1 HVKPHGSHGANRP
14 GVNVPAD
21 VQSLKKYGDSAM
33 AIYEVLA
40 KNYLAMLAED
50 YVYDH
55 VTADLADYPSFKTA
69 FNVPIQLNFKLV
81 YDSFAATR
89 VDDDDEDENAG
100 VLGPMADPY
109 IHEGANKK
117 PQQPTTKWIMAYLE
131 KHNVGTGATR
141 VSTLSDMGKGQKAML
156 REARGKLTLTETGNV
171 SAVMV
176 KGTWIASPKITKRL
190 FEMMDEVGEF
200 KMTMDK
206 LLESVTQV
214 VDHDMPIMVAN
225 AEALQATLGAPKP
238 KPVRK
243 VSEKTTGTFNG
254 EEITFAKEWS
264 GHKFTDDEL
273 AKLLAG
279 EEVSFAAK
287 SKRGKDYTAVGK
299 LAKQTYKGS
308 TFYGFKLNP
317 KPRK

>member
-1 HVKPHGSHGANRP
+1 
-14 GVNVPAD
+14 
-21 VQSLKKYGDSAM
+21 M
-33 AIYEVLA
+33 
-40 KNYLAMLAED
+40 
-50 YVYDH
+50 
-55 VTADLADYPSFKTA
+55 
-69 FNVPIQLNFKLV
+69 
-81 YDSFAATR
+81 
-89 VDDDDEDENAG
+89 
-100 VLGPMADPY
+100 
-109 IHEGANKK
+109 
-117 PQQPTTKWIMAYLE
+117 
-131 KHNVGTGATR
+131 
-141 VSTLSDMGKGQKAML
+141 
-156 REARGKLTLTETGNV
+156 

-317 KPRK
+317 TPRK